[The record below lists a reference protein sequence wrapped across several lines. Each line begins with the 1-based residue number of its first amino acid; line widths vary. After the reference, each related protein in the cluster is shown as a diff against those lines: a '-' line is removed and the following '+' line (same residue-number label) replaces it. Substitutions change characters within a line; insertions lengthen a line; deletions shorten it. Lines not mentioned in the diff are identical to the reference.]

1 MSGSA
6 VASANTAL
14 DGLVG
19 TFIQVHVGD
28 PGAAGT
34 TNQASV
40 TTRPGLTWGASVNGT
55 KAITNQPAWANWA
68 GTTQT
73 ITHVSQ
79 WTASSGGTFKRSD
92 PVANPVVIAAGAT
105 LTITAYSLTFGPLA
119 T

>member
-1 MSGSA
+1 VSGWSTA
-6 VASANTAL
+6 GANSAL

-19 TFIQVHVGD
+19 TFIQAHVGD

-34 TNQASV
+34 SNNASV
-40 TTRPGLTWGASVNGT
+40 TTRLSLTWGASSNGT

-79 WTASSGGTFKRSD
+79 WTASSGGTFKGSAPLST
-92 PVANPVVIAAGAT
+92 PVLISAGAT
-105 LTITAYSLTFGPLA
+105 LTITAYQLTFGPVA
-119 T
+119 A